1 MIMKTDSNHSVNT
14 QCRSKPGLVLVD
26 GSTCQIAT
34 DTDDD
39 IGQQTLF
46 IGRNCSDDALWRVSN
61 QYDYTFPQLVARRGV
76 AHQEAALDLLIGDLS
91 CSAMRCGRRGEVPD
105 VFLVNDAVGQTVE
118 LQSTVL
124 AKHGALSRMNAE
136 DQDRVRH
143 SAARM

>member
-1 MIMKTDSNHSVNT
+1 MKTENSLSVNT
-14 QCRSKPGLVLVD
+14 QCRCKPSLVVVG

-61 QYDYTFPQLVARRGV
+61 QYDYRFAELVAFRGA
-76 AHQEAALDLLIGDLS
+76 AHQEAALDLLVGDLS
-91 CSAMRCGRRGEVPD
+91 WSAMRCGRRGEVPD

-118 LQSTVL
+118 AQSTVL
-124 AKHGALSRMNAE
+124 SKHNALSRMNAD
-136 DQDRVRH
+136 DQERVRH